1 MLPRGVALCG
11 EQLLVAEEGGKR
23 VQVLMRNGA
32 PRGQL
37 REPCFGGL
45 LGICVDPT
53 ERRAFAAVRL
63 GVRATP
69 TTPLPLILILPLIL
83 SLPQVPNPNPNP
95 NPNPSPSPSL
105 ALTLALTRR
114 AFAID
119 REHNVVQHGHTRPGQ
134 CLCTAWRL
142 EQLGPRRGRGRATG
156 CPAAASV

>member
-53 ERRAFAAVRL
+53 ER
-63 GVRATP
+63 
-69 TTPLPLILILPLIL
+69 
-83 SLPQVPNPNPNP
+83 
-95 NPNPSPSPSL
+95 
-105 ALTLALTRR
+105 
-114 AFAID
+114 
-119 REHNVVQHGHTRPGQ
+119 
-134 CLCTAWRL
+134 
-142 EQLGPRRGRGRATG
+142 
-156 CPAAASV
+156 